1 MRIRFHERAQLRRRR
16 QRRFPLLSRAFT
28 RHGISS
34 AELETQLDKLSNLKL
49 GSHLHEAEFRRAD
62 KETLACINERAIR
75 EIGPHMAQNTRR
87 PRARLDSGYEHL
99 DGQGAASRTTI
110 PTCKL
115 GAVSFGKGTPGASRR
130 LVALLIA
137 PQPPRP
143 DSAPI
148 GKRRIVC
155 DNDIHG
161 SRLPHLAEMY
171 GYGVIFRLREWREKH
186 EVPKPL
192 VADAAPTMQTVC
204 LNESAPY
211 PFIFAT
217 FFSCNQKCIRSI
229 RKKEKKGGGSS
240 TGNMPQGYAFQG
252 ACSQLVLAP
261 LRPRG
266 DSRARSNE
274 RSRGC
279 ARSWESVLGGCS
291 LGCATRKLYGGRC
304 RCRRASR
311 RKLAQGERRRRMQA
325 RRAGDAGAKQEGKR
339 GGAPKGAP
347 PPRRWASP

>member
-99 DGQGAASRTTI
+99 DGQGATSRTTI

-171 GYGVIFRLREWREKH
+171 GYGAIFRLREWREKH

-192 VADAAPTMQTVC
+192 VADAAPAMQTVC
-204 LNESAPY
+204 LNESTPY

-229 RKKEKKGGGSS
+229 RKRKKRGVFDGE
-240 TGNMPQGYAFQG
+240 YAAGVCFPRCMLAAG
-252 ACSQLVLAP
+252 ARPP

-266 DSRARSNE
+266 DPRARSNE

-291 LGCATRKLYGGRC
+291 LGCATRKLYGGRWQVQACEPQEVGTGRAAKRNAGATRRGC
-304 RCRRASR
+304 RCEAGG
-311 RKLAQGERRRRMQA
+311 KA
-325 RRAGDAGAKQEGKR
+325 R
-339 GGAPKGAP
+339 GAPKGAP
-347 PPRRWASP
+347 RRWASP

>member
-229 RKKEKKGGGSS
+229 RKKEKKGGGVFD
-240 TGNMPQGYAFQG
+240 GEYAAGVCFPRCMLAAG
-252 ACSQLVLAP
+252 ARPPAPARGLAGSQQRTFSR
-261 LRPRG
+261 LRALLG
-266 DSRARSNE
+266 E
-274 RSRGC
+274 RSRRMLSGVRNAQAVWRTVQVQAC
-279 ARSWESVLGGCS
+279 EPQEVGTGR
-291 LGCATRKLYGGRC
+291 AT
-304 RCRRASR
+304 
-311 RKLAQGERRRRMQA
+311 QE
-325 RRAGDAGAKQEGKR
+325 DAGATRRGCRREAGGKAR

-347 PPRRWASP
+347 PPPLG

>member
-1 MRIRFHERAQLRRRR
+1 MHEYYSVFGEVYKCLIQ
-16 QRRFPLLSRAFT
+16 PY
-28 RHGISS
+28 
-34 AELETQLDKLSNLKL
+34 
-49 GSHLHEAEFRRAD
+49 
-62 KETLACINERAIR
+62 
-75 EIGPHMAQNTRR
+75 RR

-99 DGQGAASRTTI
+99 DGQGATSRTTI

-115 GAVSFGKGTPGASRR
+115 WAVSFGKGTPGASRR

-171 GYGVIFRLREWREKH
+171 GYGAIFRLREWREKH

-229 RKKEKKGGGSS
+229 RKKEKKGGGRRRGICRRGMLFKVHARSWCL
-240 TGNMPQGYAFQG
+240 P
-252 ACSQLVLAP
+252 P

-266 DSRARSNE
+266 DPRARSNE

-279 ARSWESVLGGCS
+279 ALSWESVLGGCS

-339 GGAPKGAP
+339 RGLPKAP
-347 PPRRWASP
+347 PPRRRASP

>member
-99 DGQGAASRTTI
+99 DGQGATSRTTI

-115 GAVSFGKGTPGASRR
+115 WAVSFGKGTPGASRR

-229 RKKEKKGGGSS
+229 RKKEKKGGVFDGE
-240 TGNMPQGYAFQG
+240 YAAGVCFPR
-252 ACSQLVLAP
+252 CMLAAANILEVARTP
-261 LRPRG
+261 GRTF
-266 DSRARSNE
+266 SR
-274 RSRGC
+274 
-279 ARSWESVLGGCS
+279 LLS

-311 RKLAQGERRRRMQA
+311 RKMAQGA
-325 RRAGDAGAKQEGKR
+325 RRKECRAKQEGKR
-339 GGAPKGAP
+339 AGGAPKGAP
-347 PPRRWASP
+347 PPAEG

>member
-229 RKKEKKGGGSS
+229 RKKEKKGGG
-240 TGNMPQGYAFQG
+240 
-252 ACSQLVLAP
+252 
-261 LRPRG
+261 LRRG
-266 DSRARSNE
+266 ICRRGMLSKVHARSSE

-279 ARSWESVLGGCS
+279 AHSWESVLEVARTPGKTFSEDALSGVRNAQAVWRTVQVQACEPQEV
-291 LGCATRKLYGGRC
+291 GTGR
-304 RCRRASR
+304 AA
-311 RKLAQGERRRRMQA
+311 KGMQSE
-325 RRAGDAGAKQEGKR
+325 AGVKAR
-339 GGAPKGAP
+339 GGGLPKAP
-347 PPRRWASP
+347 PAAEG

>member
-99 DGQGAASRTTI
+99 DGQGATSRTTI
-110 PTCKL
+110 PTCEL
-115 GAVSFGKGTPGASRR
+115 WAVSFGKGTPGASRR

-171 GYGVIFRLREWREKH
+171 GYGAIFRLREWREKH

-229 RKKEKKGGGSS
+229 RKKEKKGGVFDGE
-240 TGNMPQGYAFQG
+240 YAAGVCFSRCMLAAG
-252 ACSQLVLAP
+252 ACPPCARAGTRGLAATNVLEA
-261 LRPRG
+261 
-266 DSRARSNE
+266 ARSPGRAFSE
-274 RSRGC
+274 DALWGAQRASCMADGAGAGVRAAG
-279 ARSWESVLGGCS
+279 SWHRASDAGGC
-291 LGCATRKLYGGRC
+291 
-304 RCRRASR
+304 RRD
-311 RKLAQGERRRRMQA
+311 AQGMQGE
-325 RRAGDAGAKQEGKR
+325 AGGKAR
-339 GGAPKGAP
+339 GGSQRRP
-347 PPRRWASP
+347 PAEG

>member
-99 DGQGAASRTTI
+99 DGQGATSRTTI

-115 GAVSFGKGTPGASRR
+115 WAVSFGKGTPGASRR

-171 GYGVIFRLREWREKH
+171 GYGAIFRLREWREKH

-229 RKKEKKGGGSS
+229 RKKEKKGGVFDGE
-240 TGNMPQGYAFQG
+240 YAAGVCFSRCMLAAG
-252 ACSQLVLAP
+252 ACPPCARAGTRGLAATNVLEA
-261 LRPRG
+261 
-266 DSRARSNE
+266 ARSPGRAFSE
-274 RSRGC
+274 DALWGAQRASCMADGAGAGVRAAG
-279 ARSWESVLGGCS
+279 SWHRASDAGGC
-291 LGCATRKLYGGRC
+291 
-304 RCRRASR
+304 RRD
-311 RKLAQGERRRRMQA
+311 AQGMQA
-325 RRAGDAGAKQEGKR
+325 RSRRESAGGSQR
-339 GGAPKGAP
+339 RP
-347 PPRRWASP
+347 PPRRRASP

>member
-16 QRRFPLLSRAFT
+16 QLRFPLLSRAFT

-99 DGQGAASRTTI
+99 DGQGATSRTTI

-115 GAVSFGKGTPGASRR
+115 WAVSFGKGTPGASRR

-171 GYGVIFRLREWREKH
+171 GYGAIFRLREWREKH

-229 RKKEKKGGGSS
+229 RKKEKKRGGSS

-261 LRPRG
+261 PAPARGPAGSQQRPFSRLRALLG
-266 DSRARSNE
+266 E
-274 RSRGC
+274 RSRRMLSGVRNAQAVWRTVQVQAC
-279 ARSWESVLGGCS
+279 EPQEVGTGR
-291 LGCATRKLYGGRC
+291 AT
-304 RCRRASR
+304 
-311 RKLAQGERRRRMQA
+311 QE
-325 RRAGDAGAKQEGKR
+325 DAGATRRGCRREAGGKAQ
-339 GGAPKGAP
+339 GAPKGAP
-347 PPRRWASP
+347 PPPPG

>member
-252 ACSQLVLAP
+252 ACSQQRTFSG
-261 LRPRG
+261 LRALLG
-266 DSRARSNE
+266 E

-279 ARSWESVLGGCS
+279 AHSWENVLGGCS
-291 LGCATRKLYGGRC
+291 LWGAQ
-304 RCRRASR
+304 RASCMADGAGAGVR
-311 RKLAQGERRRRMQA
+311 AAGSWHRARGERNAERSRSESAVGGSQRR
-325 RRAGDAGAKQEGKR
+325 
-339 GGAPKGAP
+339 PP
-347 PPRRWASP
+347 PPRASP

>member
-99 DGQGAASRTTI
+99 DGQGATSRTTI

-115 GAVSFGKGTPGASRR
+115 WAVSFGKGTPGASRR

-171 GYGVIFRLREWREKH
+171 GYGAIFRLREWREKH

-229 RKKEKKGGGSS
+229 RKKEKKRGGVFDGE
-240 TGNMPQGYAFQG
+240 YAAGVCFSRCMLAAG
-252 ACSQLVLAP
+252 ACPPCARAGTRGLAATNVLEAARSP
-261 LRPRG
+261 GRAFSEDALWGAQRASCMADGAGAGVRAAG
-266 DSRARSNE
+266 RWHRARGERNAG
-274 RSRGC
+274 RSR
-279 ARSWESVLGGCS
+279 RESAGG
-291 LGCATRKLYGGRC
+291 L
-304 RCRRASR
+304 
-311 RKLAQGERRRRMQA
+311 
-325 RRAGDAGAKQEGKR
+325 
-339 GGAPKGAP
+339 PKAP
-347 PPRRWASP
+347 PPPPRASP

>member
-99 DGQGAASRTTI
+99 DGQGATSRTTI

-115 GAVSFGKGTPGASRR
+115 WAVSFGKGTPGASRR

-171 GYGVIFRLREWREKH
+171 GYGAIFRLREWREKH

-229 RKKEKKGGGSS
+229 RKKEKKKGGGLRRGICRRGMLFKVHARSWCL
-240 TGNMPQGYAFQG
+240 P
-252 ACSQLVLAP
+252 P

-266 DSRARSNE
+266 DPRARSNE

-279 ARSWESVLGGCS
+279 ALSWESVLGGCS

-325 RRAGDAGAKQEGKR
+325 RRAGDAGRSRRESA
-339 GGAPKGAP
+339 GGGSQRRP
-347 PPRRWASP
+347 PPAEG

>member
-28 RHGISS
+28 HHGISS

-99 DGQGAASRTTI
+99 DGQGSTSRTTI

-115 GAVSFGKGTPGASRR
+115 GAVSFGKGTSGASRR

-161 SRLPHLAEMY
+161 SKLPHLAEMY
-171 GYGVIFRLREWREKH
+171 GYGANFRLREWREKH

-229 RKKEKKGGGSS
+229 RKKGKKGGVFDGE
-240 TGNMPQGYAFQG
+240 YAAGVCFPRCML
-252 ACSQLVLAP
+252 AAANVLGVARTP
-261 LRPRG
+261 GRAFSRLRALLG
-266 DSRARSNE
+266 K
-274 RSRGC
+274 RSR
-279 ARSWESVLGGCS
+279 RMLS

-311 RKLAQGERRRRMQA
+311 RKLAQGA
-325 RRAGDAGAKQEGKR
+325 RRKECRAKQE
-339 GGAPKGAP
+339 
-347 PPRRWASP
+347 

>member
-171 GYGVIFRLREWREKH
+171 GYGAIFRLREWREKH

-192 VADAAPTMQTVC
+192 VADAAPAMQTVC
-204 LNESAPY
+204 LNESTPY

-229 RKKEKKGGGSS
+229 RKRKKRGVFDGEYAAGVCFPRCMLAAGARPPPTPARGPAGSQQRTFS
-240 TGNMPQGYAFQG
+240 R
-252 ACSQLVLAP
+252 
-261 LRPRG
+261 LRALLG
-266 DSRARSNE
+266 E
-274 RSRGC
+274 RSRRMLSGVRNAQAVWRTVAGAGVRAAGSWHR
-279 ARSWESVLGGCS
+279 ARGE
-291 LGCATRKLYGGRC
+291 KE
-304 RCRRASR
+304 CRRDAQGMQVRSR
-311 RKLAQGERRRRMQA
+311 RES
-325 RRAGDAGAKQEGKR
+325 AGGSQR
-339 GGAPKGAP
+339 CP
-347 PPRRWASP
+347 PPLG

>member
-1 MRIRFHERAQLRRRR
+1 M
-16 QRRFPLLSRAFT
+16 
-28 RHGISS
+28 
-34 AELETQLDKLSNLKL
+34 
-49 GSHLHEAEFRRAD
+49 HEAEFRRAD

-99 DGQGAASRTTI
+99 DGQGATSRTTI

-171 GYGVIFRLREWREKH
+171 GYGANFRLREWREKH

-229 RKKEKKGGGSS
+229 RKKGKKGGSS

-252 ACSQLVLAP
+252 ACSQQRTFSR
-261 LRPRG
+261 LRALLG
-266 DSRARSNE
+266 E

-279 ARSWESVLGGCS
+279 AHSWESVLEVARTPGRAFSRLRALLGERSRGCAHSWENVLGGCS
-291 LGCATRKLYGGRC
+291 LWGAQ
-304 RCRRASR
+304 RASCMADGAGAGVR
-311 RKLAQGERRRRMQA
+311 AAGRWHRARGERNAGRSRRES
-325 RRAGDAGAKQEGKR
+325 AGR
-339 GGAPKGAP
+339 APKGA
-347 PPRRWASP
+347 PRRWASP

>member
-1 MRIRFHERAQLRRRR
+1 
-16 QRRFPLLSRAFT
+16 
-28 RHGISS
+28 
-34 AELETQLDKLSNLKL
+34 
-49 GSHLHEAEFRRAD
+49 
-62 KETLACINERAIR
+62 
-75 EIGPHMAQNTRR
+75 MAQNTRR

-99 DGQGAASRTTI
+99 DGQGSTSRTTI

-115 GAVSFGKGTPGASRR
+115 GAVSFGKGTSGASRR

-161 SRLPHLAEMY
+161 SKLPHLAEMY
-171 GYGVIFRLREWREKH
+171 GYGANFRLREWREKH

-229 RKKEKKGGGSS
+229 RKKGKKGGVFDGE
-240 TGNMPQGYAFQG
+240 YAAGVCFPRCML
-252 ACSQLVLAP
+252 AAANVLGVARTP
-261 LRPRG
+261 GRAFSRLRALLG
-266 DSRARSNE
+266 E
-274 RSRGC
+274 RSRRMLSGVRNAQAVWRTVQVQAC
-279 ARSWESVLGGCS
+279 EPQEVGTGR
-291 LGCATRKLYGGRC
+291 AT
-304 RCRRASR
+304 
-311 RKLAQGERRRRMQA
+311 QE
-325 RRAGDAGAKQEGKR
+325 DAGATRRGCRREAGGKAQ
-339 GGAPKGAP
+339 GAPKGAP
-347 PPRRWASP
+347 PPPPG

>member
-1 MRIRFHERAQLRRRR
+1 
-16 QRRFPLLSRAFT
+16 
-28 RHGISS
+28 
-34 AELETQLDKLSNLKL
+34 
-49 GSHLHEAEFRRAD
+49 
-62 KETLACINERAIR
+62 
-75 EIGPHMAQNTRR
+75 MAQNTRR

-99 DGQGAASRTTI
+99 DGQGATSRTTI

-115 GAVSFGKGTPGASRR
+115 WAVSFGKGTPGASRR

-229 RKKEKKGGGSS
+229 RKKEKKGGVFDGE
-240 TGNMPQGYAFQG
+240 YAAGVCFSRCMLAAG
-252 ACSQLVLAP
+252 ACPP

-266 DSRARSNE
+266 DPRARSNE

-279 ARSWESVLGGCS
+279 ALSWESVLGGCS

-339 GGAPKGAP
+339 RGLPKAP
-347 PPRRWASP
+347 PPRRRASP

>member
-229 RKKEKKGGGSS
+229 RKKEKKGGG
-240 TGNMPQGYAFQG
+240 
-252 ACSQLVLAP
+252 
-261 LRPRG
+261 LRRG
-266 DSRARSNE
+266 ICR
-274 RSRGC
+274 RGMLSKVH
-279 ARSWESVLGGCS
+279 ARSWCSPPCARAGTRGLAATNVLEAARAPGRAFSEDALWGAQRASCMADGAGAGVRAAGSWHRASDAGGC
-291 LGCATRKLYGGRC
+291 
-304 RCRRASR
+304 RRD
-311 RKLAQGERRRRMQA
+311 AQGMQA
-325 RRAGDAGAKQEGKR
+325 RSRRESA

-347 PPRRWASP
+347 PRRWASP